1 MALDYRKC
9 AEEIAANI
17 GGGANVISAAHC
29 ATRLRLVIADNS
41 KVNKSVLENIDG
53 VKGMFESNGQLQ
65 LIIGTGTVNKVYEE
79 FLAVTGVSAASK
91 DDVKAAAVSKMP
103 WWKKILKTPGDIFV
117 PILPAIVASGL
128 MMGIVEAIPKFWP
141 AFADTGW
148 FAFLDLVANTAFALL
163 PVLVAASAARVF
175 KGNIF
180 LGIVIG
186 LMLVHPALLNAW
198 NSGSVKEVSHNFNKP
213 IPIEWVQKAIDEG
226 LDENERSYLNSIG
239 LKEEAPVAEAAAAET
254 EAVSEDTVDPAPQ
267 ETYLDRVIALYGKSK
282 GYDDKE
288 GISPTLL
295 DNLPTYK
302 AEGKDEE
309 VSLSDKVWEYIKKN
323 EEWTVD
329 DIGGIEEWSLFGS
342 IGIKRVGYQGH
353 VIPVILAVLFMCF
366 IEKRLHKIVPEMID
380 LFVTPLCTVLLT
392 AFASFLIIGPV
403 FSVLEN
409 WVLDGAKWLI
419 SVGGGV
425 GAAAMGALY
434 PWTVVMGLHHM
445 YNVIEAG
452 MLAGTGG
459 VNTWMPIASAANFAQ
474 FGACLAVALKVKN
487 QKTKSVAFPSS
498 LSASLGITEPAI
510 FGINFRFMKPFICGM
525 IGGAVGA
532 WFAALIGGSSFGATT
547 YGVTGIPGIPA
558 INNVPMYLIELAIAS
573 GIAFALTWFFWKE
586 EQPATAETA
595 PAGAFPASEAAAP
608 ALEVPTVSVIRC
620 AAGQVL
626 QPVKG
631 TVIARDRIPDE
642 TFASGVLGDGVGI
655 EPSDELVVA
664 PFDGTISSVAESQ
677 HAVGIEANG
686 MEMLIHVG
694 VDTVNMQGDGF
705 TCLVKEGDEVKAG
718 QPLIRFS
725 REKIKAAGYSD
736 TVAVLLTNS
745 DDLEGVEC
753 GAQ

>member
-41 KVNKSVLENIDG
+41 KVNKAVLENVDG

-65 LIIGTGTVNKVYEE
+65 LIIGTGTVNKVYDE

-141 AFADTGW
+141 AFAGTGW
-148 FAFLDLVANTAFALL
+148 FSFLDLVANTAFALL

-175 KGNIF
+175 KGNLF
-180 LGIVIG
+180 LGIVVG

-198 NSGSVKEVSHNFNKP
+198 NSGNVKEVALKFNKP
-213 IPIEWVQKAIDEG
+213 IPIEDVQKAFDNKDVFSEEDLSHLPGGKDGYIAKLGELYDT
-226 LDENERSYLNSIG
+226 EN
-239 LKEEAPVAEAAAAET
+239 
-254 EAVSEDTVDPAPQ
+254 
-267 ETYLDRVIALYGKSK
+267 
-282 GYDDKE
+282 
-288 GISPTLL
+288 GISPSLL
-295 DNLPTYK
+295 NNLPSYK
-302 AEGKDEE
+302 NEKGDD
-309 VSLSDKVWEYIKKN
+309 VSLSDKLWEYLKT
-323 EEWTVD
+323 EMSVS
-329 DIGGIEEWSLFGS
+329 DIGGIDQWNLLGS
-342 IGIKRVGYQGH
+342 IGISQVGYQGH

-366 IEKRLHKIVPEMID
+366 LEKRLHKIVPEMID
-380 LFVTPLCTVLLT
+380 LFVTPLVTVLVT
-392 AFASFLIIGPV
+392 AFAAFLIIGPV
-403 FSVLEN
+403 FAVVEN
-409 WVLDGAKWLI
+409 WVLDGARWLI
-419 SVGGGV
+419 TVGFGI

-452 MLAGTGG
+452 MIAQTG

-487 QKTKSVAFPSS
+487 QKTKSVALPSS

-532 WFAALIGGSSFGATT
+532 WFAAVIPNGGEAGVAFGATT

-558 INNVPMYLIELAIAS
+558 INNIPMYIIELLIAS
-573 GIAFALTWFFWKE
+573 GVAFALTWFIWKE
-586 EQPATAETA
+586 EQPAAA
-595 PAGAFPASEAAAP
+595 IPADAFPAPAEAAAAAP
-608 ALEVPTVSVIRC
+608 EIPTVSVIRC
-620 AAGQVL
+620 AAGTVL
-626 QPVKG
+626 QPVRG
-631 TVIARDRIPDE
+631 TVIARDQIPDE

-655 EPSDELVVA
+655 QPDDDKVVA
-664 PFDGTISSVAESQ
+664 PFDGTISSVADSQ
-677 HAVGIEANG
+677 HAIGIEANG

-705 TCLVKEGDEVKAG
+705 KCLVKEGDEVKAG
-718 QPLIRFS
+718 QTLITFDRA
-725 REKIKAAGYSD
+725 KIKAAGYSD

-753 GAQ
+753 GAK